1 MFGGEG
7 GDVVDGVIEGHRDQP
22 VFEVDRAVGLVGQPQ
37 VDIANTVGELLV
49 EILGLRFTPAG
60 RNRLDDKVL
69 QEAGKL
75 SESAEL
81 VLTGQ
86 RPR

>member
-1 MFGGEG
+1 MFE
-7 GDVVDGVIEGHRDQP
+7 I
-22 VFEVDRAVGLVGQPQ
+22 DRAVGFVGQPQ
-37 VDIANTVGELLV
+37 VDVADTVGELLV
-49 EILGLRFTPAG
+49 EILGLGLAPAG

-75 SESAEL
+75 SERTEL
-81 VLTGQ
+81 VLAGQ